1 MSTFPPRRDGEKWQ
15 ALYAVTGTEAAEI
28 AIQLSRVAS
37 GNIPLLALTNSY
49 HGSYGTAMA
58 ASGGSSCRHD
68 LPETGGVFHLHAP
81 IYHWKSRIDDLL
93 EMAETT
99 IKSSTSGKISGFI
112 FETLQGYGGIH
123 VLPNDYINR
132 MAALT
137 HKYGGY
143 VIADE
148 IQTGFGRMGSAYW
161 AYQMSGVE
169 PDIVIIAKGLGCG
182 HPISAIVAKESVFAR
197 FNATGAHKCHI
208 FANQSIPL
216 IALCRQIY
224 FLHLRSQPHV
234 RGRRMRRTFAITC
247 FCSDVT

>member
-1 MSTFPPRRDGEKWQ
+1 M
-15 ALYAVTGTEAAEI
+15 YAVTGTEAAEI
-28 AIQLSRVAS
+28 AIQLARVAS
-37 GNIPLLALTNSY
+37 GNIPLISLTNSY

-58 ASGGSSCRHD
+58 ASGGSACRHD
-68 LPETGGVFHLHAP
+68 LPEVGGVFHLQAP

-123 VLPNDYINR
+123 VLPNEYINR

-137 HKYGGY
+137 RKYGGY

-197 FNATGAHKCHI
+197 FNATGAPACCDVASKHCRLTLRFAGKFI
-208 FANQSIPL
+208 FSTYGANPMS
-216 IALCRQIY
+216 AAAACAVR
-224 FLHLRSQPHV
+224 LHWQPPRRS
-234 RGRRMRRTFAITC
+234 
-247 FCSDVT
+247 VT